1 MEERE
6 SIEERPGER
15 EGKEGFLG
23 GGFLGEGFWEGN
35 LGKFGKIGTVGELTF
50 LDWISG

>member
-1 MEERE
+1 MRCLRDEMEVERE

-23 GGFLGEGFWEGN
+23 GGFLGEGFGGGN
-35 LGKFGKIGTVGELTF
+35 LRKLRKLGHLVK
-50 LDWISG
+50 